1 MARADL
7 MCELIKYGLLNDNI
21 NFRKAAEALCAEER
35 AKQHTILANKIQD
48 LLSIEKKQY
57 IQRNTSDNLVRG
69 GMSES
74 SHIWEKDPQIRI
86 EN

>member
-48 LLSIEKKQY
+48 LLSIEKKQS
-57 IQRNTSDNLVRG
+57 IERNSSVNVVRG

-74 SHIWEKDPQIRI
+74 SLFWEKVPQKIM
-86 EN
+86 

>member
-48 LLSIEKKQY
+48 LGEGSTKENGKFNFTTDSKRY
-57 IQRNTSDNLVRG
+57 
-69 GMSES
+69 MSRY
-74 SHIWEKDPQIRI
+74 D
-86 EN
+86 

>member
-7 MCELIKYGLLNDNI
+7 MCELIKYGLLNDNL

-48 LLSIEKKQY
+48 LLSIEKKQA
-57 IQRNTSDNLVRG
+57 IERNSSANIVRG
-69 GMSES
+69 GMNES
-74 SHIWEKDPQIRI
+74 SLFWEKFHKREWKI
-86 EN
+86 

>member
-7 MCELIKYGLLNDNI
+7 MCELIKYGLLNDNL

-48 LLSIEKKQY
+48 LLSIEKKQA
-57 IQRNTSDNLVRG
+57 IERNSSTKENGKFDFTTGRKG
-69 GMSES
+69 YMS
-74 SHIWEKDPQIRI
+74 KYD
-86 EN
+86 